1 MATTSRQP
9 KVEDAELTRIVA
21 AILFGLGC
29 FAAVIAGG
37 SFVGHSLSSLLQTME
52 ITPPAGNNQL
62 Q

>member
-9 KVEDAELTRIVA
+9 KVEEAELTRIVV

-29 FAAVIAGG
+29 FFAVIAGG
-37 SFVGHSLSSLLQTME
+37 SFVGRSLSSLLQNIE
-52 ITPPAGNNQL
+52 LTPLTGINQL